1 MFEES
6 VISIESSAESYVG
19 MGLDSYSDSENAT
32 SDASMG
38 ADSDSDCEELSDCTK
53 SHPLTKPWHLREN
66 GVTEL
71 KRTCKAAIK
80 ELSRRVLFI
89 FKQYA
94 KVTTKRRIRI
104 SKLIIFS
111 TQYG

>member
-53 SHPLTKPWHLREN
+53 SHRLTKPWHLHEN
-66 GVTEL
+66 DVTEL
-71 KRTCKAAIK
+71 KCTREAVIK

-94 KVTTKRRIRI
+94 KVMKRLIRI

-111 TQYG
+111 NQYG